1 MRQQQWRL
9 LSLLRKTTTNHV
21 LFNPNLHS
29 HFSLRSFS
37 STQPSFK
44 IPHFTPHPFSRT
56 FSSDP
61 VPEPN
66 DSDNSHIVIS
76 DIFSKPT
83 QNDVVTSLLDSN
95 RVSINH
101 DSVIQILGKLDSNA
115 DVARRFFD
123 WVLETSPWRLSSKS
137 YNALLSVLGTNGLVN
152 EFWDLV
158 GVMKKKGFGV
168 SKNVKGKMLEIFEKD
183 GLFDDVL
190 KLNALFESGSIDNS
204 NEKKCSR
211 VSKIVRRRDVW
222 DDEVENQIK
231 ELNVEWSS
239 DAVKLVLEGLSSEP
253 SKALIF
259 FRWLEESGGFKHDGL
274 TYNAMARVLGRED
287 SIDRFWKLLRDM
299 RGARYDLEDETL
311 AIVLGR
317 FTKRKMIKDAV
328 ELYEFAVAGKN
339 KPSRDCCTFILK
351 KIVVSKELDLD
362 LFSRV
367 LKVFTES
374 GNVLTDSMVNAVLK
388 SLTSVG
394 KIGQWNKVLKEM
406 EGFMLGARGNLQQKI
421 AYRLCAAGY
430 KDEASEFIGNIEACG
445 SIPEHKTWES
455 LVEGH
460 CVAGNLDKAFASFKE
475 MIEKEGVASAGL
487 AFDVLVN
494 SYCQLNKA
502 IDAYKILN
510 EIVNEKELKPRHSTY
525 KLLITKLLV
534 QGGFADAL
542 NILGLM
548 RSHGFPPYT
557 DPLFEHISKSGSADD
572 AILFLKA
579 MTSQDFPSTSV
590 FLRMFNAFFKHGKH
604 DEAQNFLSKCPGY
617 IRNNVDVL
625 NLFFSVHSK
634 DTASSGTLAA

>member
-9 LSLLRKTTTNHV
+9 LYLLRKTTTNHV

-29 HFSLRSFS
+29 NFSLRSFS
-37 STQPSFK
+37 SIQPSFK
-44 IPHFTPHPFSRT
+44 IPHFTPPHFSRT

-61 VPEPN
+61 VLQPN
-66 DSDNSHIVIS
+66 DSDNNHVVIS

-115 DVARRFFD
+115 DVARRFFN

-137 YNALLSVLGTNGLVN
+137 YNAMLSVLGTNGLVN

-168 SKNVKGKMLEIFEKD
+168 SNGVKVKMLDIFEKG
-183 GLFDDVL
+183 GLVDDVL

-204 NEKKCSR
+204 IEKKCLR
-211 VSKIVRRRDVW
+211 VCRIVRRNVW
-222 DDEVENQIK
+222 DDDVENQIK
-231 ELNVEWSS
+231 ELNVEWSGN
-239 DAVKLVLEGLSSEP
+239 AVKLVLKGLGSET

-259 FRWLEESGGFKHDGL
+259 FRWLEESGVFKHDGW

-287 SIDRFWKLLRDM
+287 SIDRFWKLLGDM
-299 RGARYDLEDETL
+299 RDARFDLEDKTF

-317 FTKRKMIKDAV
+317 FYKRKMIKEAV
-328 ELYEFAVAGKN
+328 ELYEFAMASKN
-339 KPSRDCCTFILK
+339 KPSRDICTIILK

-394 KIGQWNKVLKEM
+394 KMGQWNKVLKVM
-406 EGFMLGARGNLQQKI
+406 EGYMLGARGNLQGKI
-421 AYRLCAAGY
+421 AYRLSAAGY
-430 KDEASEFIGNIEACG
+430 KDEASEFIGNIEASG

-487 AFDVLVN
+487 TFDVLMN

-510 EIVNEKELKPRHSTY
+510 EMVNEKELKPRHSTY
-525 KLLITKLLV
+525 KLIVTKLLV

-548 RSHGFPPYT
+548 RSHGFPPFT

-572 AILFLKA
+572 AILFVKA
-579 MTSQDFPSTSV
+579 MTSHDFPSTSV
-590 FLRMFNAFFKHGKH
+590 FLRMFNAFFKHGRH
-604 DEAQNFLSKCPGY
+604 DEAQNFLSKCPGH

-625 NLFFSVHSK
+625 NLFFSMHSK
-634 DTASSGTLAA
+634 DAASSGMLAA